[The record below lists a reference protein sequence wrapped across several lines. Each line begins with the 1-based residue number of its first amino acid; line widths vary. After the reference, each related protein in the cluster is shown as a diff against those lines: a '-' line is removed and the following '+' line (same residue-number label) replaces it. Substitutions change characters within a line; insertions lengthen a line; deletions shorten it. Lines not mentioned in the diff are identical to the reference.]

1 MIMNKIKYLSIFA
14 AASLLG
20 FSACID
26 ADIDDAVDYEDTYTD
41 ISDADKHILGVY
53 SEFMDLAEQMVV
65 LGEVRA
71 DLMTITDNSND
82 YLQQVDAN
90 VYDANNPYMDPT
102 AYYKV
107 INECNDVLVNFD
119 RMHAKHSLEDDEYAE
134 RYSDIQAIR
143 CYTYLQLATQFSPVW
158 YLTEPVVSVDDMKN
172 IQAKGQTVTIG
183 DLIPRLIGCMEACP
197 TLKDYEESPLVTNNG
212 SAVSLD
218 GELMKF
224 YFINKKLLL
233 ADLYLWNNQFR
244 EAATLYK
251 EFMDTDSKL
260 DDTNN
265 YERFKCSTSL
275 DESVSASYYQAS
287 LSRYK
292 YWDVNSY
299 NSNWMS
305 MFSDAATTNYTRA
318 AFSQEWIWTITF
330 TQGREPAYPFVKL
343 FASVADGGSYQLR
356 PSSDCLYR
364 FNRTDRL
371 RTNGAPYDTRG
382 DSATYEVRPSGDTVC
397 AKYLYFYEPS
407 KPYQQEGRW
416 WLYRTAKVHLRF
428 AECMNRLGY
437 PQFALNFAQSGIQ
450 GTYGNSY
457 PSSDLDGRSTDSLS
471 NIRNY
476 STPNLFQVMYP
487 ISSGVCDNEADS
499 ALLFFDARMYTT
511 AAQNPYE
518 KVVRRGPWRQSRGVR
533 RRSCMADCQV
543 ADHSTTG
550 SLANC
555 TTKEDSIY
563 LVEKILL
570 DEAANELAHEG
581 NRWEDLVRVAR
592 RMNTSTTTSTVNG
605 TVYTLTNDGMS
616 GDTWFR
622 EIMADK
628 AAGSRNTLGIPSYG
642 AESSW
647 YYPGK

>member
-1 MIMNKIKYLSIFA
+1 MNKIKYLSVFA
-14 AASLLG
+14 AASVLG
-20 FSACID
+20 LSACID
-26 ADIDDAVDYEDTYTD
+26 SDIDDAVEYGSTYTD
-41 ISDADKHILGVY
+41 VDDADKHILGVY
-53 SEFMDLAEQMVV
+53 SEFMDLAEQMIV

-71 DLMTITDNSND
+71 DLMTITDYSND
-82 YLQQVDAN
+82 YLQEVDAN

-119 RMHAKHSLEDDEYAE
+119 KMHAKHSLEDDEYAE

-143 CYTYLQLATQFSPVW
+143 CYTYLQLATQFSPVY
-158 YLTEPVVSVDDMKN
+158 YLTEPIVSVGDMEAV
-172 IQAKGQTVTIG
+172 QAKGQTVTL
-183 DLIPRLIGCMEACP
+183 DALIPILIGCMESCP
-197 TLKDYEESPLVTNNG
+197 TLKDYEESPLVVNDGTN
-212 SAVSLD
+212 VSLD
-218 GELMKF
+218 GVIMKF
-224 YFINKKLLL
+224 FFINKKLLL

-251 EFMDTDSKL
+251 DIMDTDSQL
-260 DDTNN
+260 DDINN

-275 DESVSASYYQAS
+275 DESVSASYYQAT

-299 NSNWMS
+299 SSNWMS
-305 MFSDAATTNYTRA
+305 MFSDPASVNYTRA
-318 AFSQEWIWTITF
+318 AFSQEWIWTIPF
-330 TQGREPAYPFVKL
+330 TAGREPAYPFVKL
-343 FASVADGGSYQLR
+343 FASVADGGNYQLR
-356 PSSDCLYR
+356 PSTDCLYR

-382 DSATYEVRPSGDTVC
+382 DSATYEVRASGDTVC
-397 AKYLYFYEPS
+397 AKYLYFYDPTT
-407 KPYQQEGRW
+407 PYQQSGRW

-437 PQFALNFAQSGIQ
+437 PDFAVRFAQSGIQ

-457 PSSDLDGRSTDSLS
+457 PSTDLDGRATDSLS
-471 NIRNY
+471 NIRNFA
-476 STPNLFQVMYP
+476 TPNLFQVMYP
-487 ISSGVCDNEADS
+487 ITTGVCDNEADS

-511 AAQNPYE
+511 AASNPYE
-518 KVVRRGPWRQSRGVR
+518 KVVRRGPWRQARGVR
-533 RRSCMADCQV
+533 RRSCMANCYE
-543 ADHSTTG
+543 ADHSTSG
-550 SLANC
+550 DLANC

-563 LVEKILL
+563 LVEKIIL

-592 RMNTSTTTSTVNG
+592 RMNTSTVTSSVNG
-605 TVYTLTNDGMS
+605 TIYTLTNDGMS
-616 GDTWFR
+616 GDAWFR

-628 AAGSRNTLGIPSYG
+628 AAGSKNALGTPSYG
-642 AESSW
+642 GESTW